1 MQDYGQYDSGGHS
14 QRCFKDLQYKKMI
27 LLKRQCNTPQE
38 KLQYE
43 ERGHVMPDTV
53 ALYRLLQSLAALYL
67 QNCYY

>member
-1 MQDYGQYDSGGHS
+1 MVNMIQGDIHKGVLKT
-14 QRCFKDLQYKKMI
+14 FNIKKMI
-27 LLKRQCNTPQE
+27 LLKRQCNTSQE